1 MKRIIYTLM
10 TFSLIVGF
18 WGCGGSGGGEDEPEP
33 IPGEKVVKVECVL
46 KSGVSSLDDTGLKG
60 IISHVRL
67 YVFDQAGKLQES
79 FKYNSV
85 DGIEKLELNKGNYT
99 IVFVGNVLEDA
110 NIAGDVVGTALSDMK
125 IQLTKKEGAANFT
138 PLGDVLFA
146 KSSLA
151 VRDDDTSVELTA
163 KRTLATTKM
172 QVTDYSGKIAEVGIL
187 VPNVG
192 TTLAFGETEWKNP
205 GTVFVAMTKG
215 GNIRGFSRAEEENHY
230 SATMNIVVLDEGT
243 STGASNNIECN
254 IIARDD
260 TREIVL
266 TQALTLDVK
275 TKPDMQVVTN
285 MEVNESD
292 AGDGQLES
300 AVNKVETTDET
311 GNTEVLPDDKIDI
324 KKNDV
329 NVNVLPGDWQIGN
342 TEDVEVGKPE
352 SVVQPEGTEKDW
364 EKGNV
369 EDVVVK
375 D

>member
-1 MKRIIYTLM
+1 M
-10 TFSLIVGF
+10 T
-18 WGCGGSGGGEDEPEP
+18 
-33 IPGEKVVKVECVL
+33 KV
-46 KSGVSSLDDTGLKG
+46 
-60 IISHVRL
+60 R
-67 YVFDQAGKLQES
+67 
-79 FKYNSV
+79 
-85 DGIEKLELNKGNYT
+85 
-99 IVFVGNVLEDA
+99 VLERA
-110 NIAGDVVGTALSDMK
+110 IILS
-125 IQLTKKEGAANFT
+125 
-138 PLGDVLFA
+138 V
-146 KSSLA
+146 
-151 VRDDDTSVELTA
+151 
-163 KRTLATTKM
+163 
-172 QVTDYSGKIAEVGIL
+172 IL
-187 VPNVG
+187 LP
-192 TTLAFGETEWKNP
+192 
-205 GTVFVAMTKG
+205 
-215 GNIRGFSRAEEENHY
+215 
-230 SATMNIVVLDEGT
+230 
-243 STGASNNIECN
+243 
-254 IIARDD
+254 RDD

>member
-151 VRDDDTSVELTA
+151 VGDDDTSVELTA
-163 KRTLATTKM
+163 KRTLA
-172 QVTDYSGKIAEVGIL
+172 
-187 VPNVG
+187 

>member
-1 MKRIIYTLM
+1 
-10 TFSLIVGF
+10 
-18 WGCGGSGGGEDEPEP
+18 
-33 IPGEKVVKVECVL
+33 
-46 KSGVSSLDDTGLKG
+46 
-60 IISHVRL
+60 
-67 YVFDQAGKLQES
+67 
-79 FKYNSV
+79 
-85 DGIEKLELNKGNYT
+85 
-99 IVFVGNVLEDA
+99 
-110 NIAGDVVGTALSDMK
+110 
-125 IQLTKKEGAANFT
+125 
-138 PLGDVLFA
+138 
-146 KSSLA
+146 
-151 VRDDDTSVELTA
+151 
-163 KRTLATTKM
+163 
-172 QVTDYSGKIAEVGIL
+172 
-187 VPNVG
+187 
-192 TTLAFGETEWKNP
+192 
-205 GTVFVAMTKG
+205 
-215 GNIRGFSRAEEENHY
+215 
-230 SATMNIVVLDEGT
+230 MNIVVLDEGT

-364 EKGNV
+364 EKGNRNRRRSGRLRDGSGLHPGRQESNGCRGPA
-369 EDVVVK
+369 EDFSAGIPSPIPNGRMIPERRVCSAIWTVSWSMALLSSFTTMWTPYPAARISRPVWMYCW
-375 D
+375 

>member
-1 MKRIIYTLM
+1 MRAIIL
-10 TFSLIVGF
+10 
-18 WGCGGSGGGEDEPEP
+18 
-33 IPGEKVVKVECVL
+33 
-46 KSGVSSLDDTGLKG
+46 
-60 IISHVRL
+60 
-67 YVFDQAGKLQES
+67 
-79 FKYNSV
+79 SV
-85 DGIEKLELNKGNYT
+85 
-99 IVFVGNVLEDA
+99 
-110 NIAGDVVGTALSDMK
+110 
-125 IQLTKKEGAANFT
+125 
-138 PLGDVLFA
+138 
-146 KSSLA
+146 
-151 VRDDDTSVELTA
+151 
-163 KRTLATTKM
+163 
-172 QVTDYSGKIAEVGIL
+172 IL
-187 VPNVG
+187 LP
-192 TTLAFGETEWKNP
+192 
-205 GTVFVAMTKG
+205 
-215 GNIRGFSRAEEENHY
+215 
-230 SATMNIVVLDEGT
+230 
-243 STGASNNIECN
+243 
-254 IIARDD
+254 RDD

-292 AGDGQLES
+292 VGDGQLES